1 MDKDRLL
8 DKTNQILQPFETHN
22 AIAFMKELSMQTVT
36 DNPKVTFLLFLVFL
50 YGLWR
55 WSRLVLLFLFTLLT
69 LTMLI
74 RYALPPAGTEL
85 TVNSTLPFV
94 LGSMGIASVLLYF
107 IFIRT
112 D

>member
-1 MDKDRLL
+1 MDKDRLI
-8 DKTNQILQPFETHN
+8 DKTNQILEPFETHN
-22 AIAFMKELSMQTVT
+22 VIVFLKDLSMQTIT
-36 DNPKVTFLLFLVFL
+36 DNPTVTFLLFLVFI
-50 YGLWR
+50 YAVWR
-55 WSRLVLLFLFTLLT
+55 WSRCVLLFLFTLLSF
-69 LTMLI
+69 TMLI
-74 RYALPPAGTEL
+74 RYALPTPGTEL